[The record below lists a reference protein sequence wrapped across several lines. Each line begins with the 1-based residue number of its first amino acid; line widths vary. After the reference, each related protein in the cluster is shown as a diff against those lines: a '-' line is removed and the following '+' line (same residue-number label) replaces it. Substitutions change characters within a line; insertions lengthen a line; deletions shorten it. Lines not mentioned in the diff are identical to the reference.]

1 MISADSRRVVGL
13 IQQLEVAVIV
23 ARFLVPQRWVL
34 GGVALG
40 VMLLPVVGAAQTAS
54 DKQVTFTK
62 DVAPILQRSCVTC
75 HRQGEM
81 APMSLMTY
89 EDARPWARAIK
100 TRVTSREMPPWHIDH
115 TIGITQFKND
125 PSLSD
130 EEIAMIAKWVDA
142 GAPRG
147 NPADMPPLRQFA
159 DANEWQIGK
168 PDLII
173 KFPAYTVPASG
184 PDLFGNLYADVPIAK
199 DRYIKA
205 IQTRPANAASR
216 KVDPPRAVLLG

>member
-1 MISADSRRVVGL
+1 M
-13 IQQLEVAVIV
+13 IV
-23 ARFLVPQRWVL
+23 ARFIVPQRWVL

-54 DKQVTFTK
+54 DKQAQTPARPAATFSK

-81 APMSLMTY
+81 APMALMTY

-100 TRVTSREMPPWHIDH
+100 TRVTSREMPPWNIDH

-130 EEIAMIAKWVDA
+130 AEIAMIAKWADA

-147 NPADMPPLRQFA
+147 NPSDLPPLRQFA

-173 KFPAYTVPASG
+173 KYPAYTVPASG

-199 DRYIKA
+199 DR
-205 IQTRPANAASR
+205 
-216 KVDPPRAVLLG
+216 

>member
-1 MISADSRRVVGL
+1 MRAQDTNGFLLTSRRVVGL

-62 DVAPILQRSCVTC
+62 DIAPILQRSCVTC

-81 APMSLMTY
+81 APMALMTY

-100 TRVTSREMPPWHIDH
+100 TRVTSREMPPWNIDH

-130 EEIAMIAKWVDA
+130 AEIAMIAKWADA

-147 NPADMPPLRQFA
+147 NARS
-159 DANEWQIGK
+159 
-168 PDLII
+168 
-173 KFPAYTVPASG
+173 SG
-184 PDLFGNLYADVPIAK
+184 CSPK
-199 DRYIKA
+199 
-205 IQTRPANAASR
+205 ASR
-216 KVDPPRAVLLG
+216 